1 MDQNLGFGAV
11 EKSKSGQVNR
21 LISIALLRKG
31 NNKKNTIFSGYLQ
44 SGNYHT
50 GFSRQIGNFN
60 GSVRIA
66 RTGDQVS
73 TFFRKQ
79 GQNRWTK
86 MCGLPSTQYDTS
98 IGFTLTNFVKDR
110 NSIAANRSISARIDN
125 FIINAAQEIL
135 ESEI

>member
-1 MDQNLGFGAV
+1 
-11 EKSKSGQVNR
+11 
-21 LISIALLRKG
+21 
-31 NNKKNTIFSGYLQ
+31 
-44 SGNYHT
+44 
-50 GFSRQIGNFN
+50 
-60 GSVRIA
+60 
-66 RTGDQVS
+66 
-73 TFFRKQ
+73 
-79 GQNRWTK
+79 